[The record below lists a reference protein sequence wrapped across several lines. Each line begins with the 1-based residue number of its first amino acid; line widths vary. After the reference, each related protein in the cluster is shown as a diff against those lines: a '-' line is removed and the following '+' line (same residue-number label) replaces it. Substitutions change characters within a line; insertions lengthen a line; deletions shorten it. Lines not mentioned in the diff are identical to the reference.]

1 MELSKRAF
9 SYYNV
14 NLHDWHVEG
23 GDFNIL
29 VGASSRDIRLEGTLR
44 VTSTVKD
51 AEIPDLSKTAPCYYT
66 ADVQHVSD
74 ANFEALLGRPLPYQ
88 DGGFDEVI
96 TINNAL
102 EDAAG
107 TPAGR
112 KINALLLNLF
122 KTISKGN
129 AAQEK
134 MMTSMALQIPIRCFI
149 SMSMGVFTPEMAE
162 GLCMIL
168 NGQGTMKGIGRI
180 LSGLAGA
187 VQNIGG
193 LMSSI

>member
-1 MELSKRAF
+1 M
-9 SYYNV
+9 V
-14 NLHDWHVEG
+14 NQG
-23 GDFNIL
+23 TGD
-29 VGASSRDIRLEGTLR
+29 SSNGWNEKI
-44 VTSTVKD
+44 
-51 AEIPDLSKTAPCYYT
+51 Y
-66 ADVQHVSD
+66 
-74 ANFEALLGRPLPYQ
+74 
-88 DGGFDEVI
+88 
-96 TINNAL
+96 L
-102 EDAAG
+102 EDATG

-112 KINALLLNLF
+112 KINALLLKLF

-168 NGQGTMKGIGRI
+168 NGQGTVKGIGKI
-180 LSGLAGA
+180 LSGIVGA